1 MIQRRFRAAVSV
13 FLELDTGACAWLVRG
28 LLTLNDPEV
37 ATILAV
43 LEYWK
48 EEMCPHGHDSARPY
62 WTRMKLG
69 RIKPLAAD
77 EITRLSNR
85 LRSNLR
91 RRKKSDHGNQDS

>member
-1 MIQRRFRAAVSV
+1 
-13 FLELDTGACAWLVRG
+13 VRVCDEAPCPIETPNDRKETV
-28 LLTLNDPEV
+28 LTLNDREL
-37 ATILAV
+37 ATILAA